1 MSEDKRSNKI
11 SNDYGAEQIQ
21 VLEGLEP
28 VRKRPGMYI
37 GSTGPRGLHHLVYE
51 VVDNS
56 VDEALAGHCDHIEIV
71 LRADGSASIADNGRG
86 IPTDIHPRTGKS
98 ALETVLT
105 VLHAGGKFGSG
116 GYKVSGGLHG
126 VGISVVNALSEWVNV
141 TVYRNGSEF
150 NQRFEKGVS
159 KGELETK
166 KQTGKTSKKGTTI
179 CFKPDKTIFSGGIQF
194 EYALLSSRLRELAY
208 LNGGVK
214 IVFRDERNQLS
225 DGSFK
230 EEIYLYQGGIKE
242 YVEYMNVEKES
253 IHPEII
259 YVDSQKENVYV
270 EAALQWCSDV
280 YSDNILGFANNIR
293 TIDGGTHIEGL
304 KTVLTRT
311 FNNLAKKRG
320 KRKEIEKNRLELI
333 DSGDPIGMNEEATA
347 VRKRKNASI
356 NVAMDLVRNNR
367 AEAVYSAG
375 NSGAMMA
382 SAIFRIGRLKGIDR
396 PAIGALFPTRDQTR
410 PVLVLDVGANTD
422 CKPSYLHQFALLGN
436 IYAKDVL
443 QVKKPRIGLLNIGE
457 EECKGNDL
465 SLKTF
470 QLLSNEKSFDFAGN
484 CEGRDVLSGSFDV
497 VVCDGFTG
505 NILLKFLE
513 SVGGVLL
520 DILRSELPRG
530 RRGKVGS
537 ACLKSNLLRIKKR
550 LDHAEHGGA

>member
-1 MSEDKRSNKI
+1 MGKESVQKINKPRAIRRLVIWYKRNSAVTSIVDTAASSAVTASN
-11 SNDYGAEQIQ
+11 
-21 VLEGLEP
+21 V
-28 VRKRPGMYI
+28 
-37 GSTGPRGLHHLVYE
+37 
-51 VVDNS
+51 
-56 VDEALAGHCDHIEIV
+56 AGNV
-71 LRADGSASIADNGRG
+71 
-86 IPTDIHPRTGKS
+86 
-98 ALETVLT
+98 
-105 VLHAGGKFGSG
+105 
-116 GYKVSGGLHG
+116 VSGAGSVVSTASNVASNVAG
-126 VGISVVNALSEWVNV
+126 NVAGNVVSSAESVVNTASSV
-141 TVYRNGSEF
+141 
-150 NQRFEKGVS
+150 VS
-159 KGELETK
+159 N
-166 KQTGKTSKKGTTI
+166 
-179 CFKPDKTIFSGGIQF
+179 
-194 EYALLSSRLRELAY
+194 ASSIAKNTLQPLVFDPLKRLQ
-208 LNGGVK
+208 N
-214 IVFRDERNQLS
+214 N
-225 DGSFK
+225 
-230 EEIYLYQGGIKE
+230 
-242 YVEYMNVEKES
+242 
-253 IHPEII
+253 
-259 YVDSQKENVYV
+259 
-270 EAALQWCSDV
+270 
-280 YSDNILGFANNIR
+280 DNILDRVEESQSKRIWIAVDGMGGDYAPGPILEGCLEAISRFPINIKFV
-293 TIDGGTHIEGL
+293 G
-304 KTVLTRT
+304 
-311 FNNLAKKRG
+311 N
-320 KRKEIEKNRLELI
+320 IEKVKDAAEKTGLEEIASNRIELI
-333 DSGDPIGMNEEATA
+333 DSGEPIGMNEEATA

-356 NVAMDLVRNNR
+356 NVAMDLVRNNK

-470 QLLSNEKSFDFAGN
+470 ELLSSEKSFDFGGN

-537 ACLKSNLLRIKKR
+537 AFLKSNLLRIKKR
-550 LDHAEHGGA
+550 LDHAEHGGALLLGVNGICVIGHGSSKSLSVVSALRLAHSAVNHGVMDNLNQLQKLQVLNS